1 MSTGI
6 SEQVGAS
13 STAIEN
19 ADRSRLCD
27 PDEFPLLREM
37 HHRFANTL
45 TVLISMLEHE
55 FAPTPALRDRL
66 NRCQARMV
74 AFANLHRTLVIG
86 GANEWISVQD
96 YIQHL
101 CEALSDA
108 LLRPLGIRCQGYV
121 DAGELSRERCE
132 QLGLMITEL
141 VTNAA
146 KHAFRGRNEGLV
158 RVELV
163 NKIDSWICIV
173 SDNGVGAETA
183 SVGVGSKV
191 LEHLVRALDG
201 NLVRTSGRN
210 GTSVAVSF
218 PNGA

>member
-1 MSTGI
+1 MSTRI
-6 SEQVGAS
+6 SEQVGTSAV
-13 STAIEN
+13 AIEN
-19 ADRSRLCD
+19 ADRLRLCD
-27 PDEFPLLREM
+27 SDEFPLLREM

-45 TVLISMLEHE
+45 TMLMSMLEHE

-74 AFANLHRTLVIG
+74 AFANLHRCLVIG

-108 LLRPLGIRCQGYV
+108 LLKPLGIRCRGFV

-132 QLGLMITEL
+132 QLGLVITEL

-146 KHAFRGRNEGLV
+146 KHAFRWRNEGLV

-163 NKIDSWICIV
+163 NKSGSWSCIV

-191 LEHLVRALDG
+191 LAHLVRALDG
-201 NLVRTSGRN
+201 NLVRTSGCD